1 MLSTFEFKKIKT
13 KKLPLSWQTD
23 GALDELE
30 SFLQQNWEQRGIF
43 YNDGQVTSRQQ
54 FVKFD
59 VKDGISTRNYIGTI
73 IFKGE
78 QLNIFPKV
86 FKTDKDDDDT
96 DDLDISEL
104 IDNLVLWLGYCD
116 RLNFPFVSMK
126 GELTGSEN
134 LMELLITVYVHYVK
148 AAIDRRPYFQYEDII
163 ETGSCA
169 KGKIDFKNY
178 ATRKYPMGM
187 HHQLDYTYSGFI
199 FDNMLNRIIKCTC
212 SMLLSLTSQLTNKK
226 ILRNVLMKMGDVTTI
241 NSMPY
246 DCDMV
251 HLSALHHNY
260 HIILGMSKMFLFNK
274 VSNYSMGDTKSFCFL
289 FPAEVLF
296 EGFISGFLRE
306 MLLGKAKVTTQASN
320 HYLAELFVDGETM
333 GNAFMLREDILI
345 ETKDMIVVVDTKYK
359 EIDCF
364 ENIKENKKLDIS
376 DADMKQMAVYAA
388 KRGAKNLYLI
398 YPLYKSE
405 MPETIEIRYVI
416 KLDGQQPNMSVPLE
430 ILRVPFV
437 FDEDINQT
445 KQLLEMILSKIVT

>member
-13 KKLPLSWQTD
+13 KKLPLSWQTE
-23 GALDELE
+23 GSLNELE
-30 SFLQQNWEQRGIF
+30 TFLQHNWEQRGIF
-43 YNDGQVTSRQQ
+43 YADGQVTSRQQ
-54 FVKFD
+54 FIKFD
-59 VKDGISTRNYIGTI
+59 VKDGISSQNYIGTI

-78 QLNIFPKV
+78 QLNVFPKV
-86 FKTDKDDDDT
+86 FKSDKADDDT
-96 DDLDISEL
+96 DDLDINEL

-148 AAIDRRPYFQYEDII
+148 SAIDRQPYFQYEDII
-163 ETGSCA
+163 ETGFCV
-169 KGKIDFKNY
+169 KGKIDFKDY
-178 ATRKYPMGM
+178 TTRKYPMAM
-187 HHQLDYTYSGFI
+187 HHQLDYTYSGFV

-212 SMLLSLTSQLTNKK
+212 SMLLGLTSQLTNKK
-226 ILRNVLMKMGDVTTI
+226 ILRNILMKMGDVSMI
-241 NSMPY
+241 NGMPY
-246 DCDMV
+246 DCDTV

-260 HIILGMSKMFLFNK
+260 HIILSMSKMFLFNK
-274 VSNYSMGDTKSFCFL
+274 VSNYSIGGTESFCFL

-306 MLLGKAKVTTQASN
+306 MLTGKAKVTTQASN
-320 HYLAELFVDGETM
+320 QYLAELFVDGETM

-388 KRGAKNLYLI
+388 KRGAKKLYLI

-416 KLDGQQPNMSVPLE
+416 KLDGQQSNISVPLE